1 MEANEVINTFNGHID
16 TLIKRVQVNHV
27 VFTSRKFV
35 EDKSNFKEVD
45 KFLAKNKQNKIV
57 VNSAIF
63 LNSLENPDFVAQQ
76 NEDEDLVNV
85 TNQCSQFINEKFS
98 ELFLSGE
105 NLYQLNELIGNT
117 LKKLDIEISQLDY
130 NNWLIKMNPNQNQ
143 NVFFLSLNKERK
155 SYLKFDLDIETFTRN
170 FFEHNFISRSLVLV
184 MIQKDLINLFIKYL
198 VLPRIDQLPSIEY
211 SCQQTD
217 ICELLYAIA
226 LEKKIDDSEKL
237 KAILME
243 MFEISKEEYNNAIHE
258 IAKRVKSK
266 SKFMNQLADNLNTL
280 PAPKRP
286 AK

>member
-16 TLIKRVQVNHV
+16 TLIKRVQVNHIV
-27 VFTSRKFV
+27 CTSTKFV
-35 EDKSNFKEVD
+35 EEKSNFKLVD
-45 KFLAKNKQNKIV
+45 KFLAKSKQNKIV

-85 TNQCSQFINEKFS
+85 ANQCSKFINEKFS

-105 NLYQLNELIGNT
+105 NLYHLNELIGNT

-143 NVFFLSLNKERK
+143 NVLFLSLNKERK

-170 FFEHNFISRSLVLV
+170 IFEQNLKSRSLVLV

-266 SKFMNQLADNLNTL
+266 SKFMNQLADNLNAL
-280 PAPKRP
+280 HPPKRP